1 MTLSIQEVQHLAL
14 LARLN
19 LSEEEKEQY
28 AEHLSSILQYAE
40 KLKELDTEEVEPLDH
55 ILPVFNVFRKDQVI
69 PGPGQEKMLANA
81 PLVEEGQYKV
91 PKII

>member
-1 MTLSIQEVQHLAL
+1 MTLSIQEVQHVAL

-19 LSEEEKEQY
+19 LGEEEKEKY
-28 AEHLSSILQYAE
+28 AEQLGSILQYAD
-40 KLKELDTEEVEPLDH
+40 KLNELDTEGVEPLDH
-55 ILPVFNVFRKDQVI
+55 ILPVFNVFREDKVI
-69 PGPGQEKMLANA
+69 PGPDREEILANA

>member
-1 MTLSIQEVQHLAL
+1 MALSIKEVEHVAL

-19 LSEEEKEQY
+19 LEDSEKKTFAEQLGTIIEY
-28 AEHLSSILQYAE
+28 AD
-40 KLKELDTEEVEPLDH
+40 KLNKLNTDDVEPLDH
-55 ILPVFNVFRKDQVI
+55 ILPIYNVFRKDEAKS
-69 PGPGQEKMLANA
+69 GPDREKMLSNA